1 MKIAITGAFYM
12 EKMLSKGPLL
22 DEQGNLV
29 EAGYAFSLVREY
41 SRKSIKGLKS
51 RIKEWDYYFITDG
64 EYGIALTID
73 DNSYMG
79 MASVSVLDFKN
90 HKDWTKSY
98 IRWLTFGEIV
108 FPSSSEDGDVF
119 MESKKYSMY
128 FGNKNGKR
136 HLVCHLKGLDK
147 GKDFEC
153 DITLE
158 RSLDKSMVIATP
170 FKKKRHFYY
179 NQKINLL
186 KGRGH
191 FSFGELKHQF
201 KNTTTVGV
209 LDWGRGVWTYSN
221 TWYWSSLNAIQDGHY
236 IGFNLGYGFG
246 DTSAASE
253 NMFFYDKEAYKLE
266 DVVFNI
272 PKNEKGKH
280 EFKKEWTFTSKNGDI
295 NLVFTPIIDRYS
307 NTNALIIQSNQHQ
320 VFGYF
325 SSTIKVG
332 EKEFKLNNL
341 LGFAE
346 MVKNRW

>member
-1 MKIAITGAFYM
+1 MQKQLTN
-12 EKMLSKGPLL
+12 GPLL
-22 DEQGNLV
+22 DEKGNLI
-29 EAGYAFSLVREY
+29 EAGYAFDLVREY
-41 SRKSIKGLKS
+41 SRKQIKGLKS
-51 RIKEWDYYFITDG
+51 RIKEWDYYFISDG

-79 MASVSVLDFKN
+79 MASISVLDFKN
-90 HKDWTKSY
+90 QKDYTKSF
-98 IRWLTFGEIV
+98 IRWLTFGEV
-108 FPSSSEDGDVF
+108 NLPSSSHEGNTF
-119 MESKKYSMY
+119 MESKKYSM
-128 FGNKNGKR
+128 FFKNENGQR
-136 HLVCHLKGLDK
+136 HLICSMKNLVK
-147 GKDFEC
+147 GKDFSC
-153 DITLE
+153 DIVLE
-158 RSLDKSMVIATP
+158 KTLDKSMVIATP

-186 KGRGH
+186 QGRGM

-201 KNTTTVGV
+201 KKSETLGV

-221 TWYWSSLNAIQDGHY
+221 TWYWSSLNANYNGHR

-246 DTSAASE
+246 DTSNASE
-253 NMFFYDKEAYKLE
+253 NMFFYDNEAYKLE
-266 DVVFNI
+266 DVTFNI

-280 EFKKEWTFTSKNGDI
+280 EFLKEWTFTSEKGDI
-295 NLVFTPIIDRYS
+295 DLRFKPIIDRYS

-325 SSTIKVG
+325 SGTIKVEG
-332 EKEFKLNNL
+332 KEITFENL